1 MGNID
6 FMICADMHLDST
18 FALDNELRREE
29 QKFTFEKIIDMAAE
43 SGAEL
48 LLIPGDLF
56 DVRNPSEETV
66 DFVIRQ
72 FKKISDTEIL
82 IAPGNHDPYTTDS
95 PYFYAEWP
103 DNVYIFKADKMRCFE
118 ISLRESCQKNLR
130 IYGIGNS
137 GHFTRKTLLRDTND
151 KLPELDPGYT
161 NILLMHGDAEVAKSV
176 YNPITTQ
183 DLKTCGFDLCALGH
197 RHRYENTPL
206 YTYAGVPYPRG
217 FDEWGECGIIEGT
230 VSDGGAVICWFVPIE
245 GRRYIE
251 TEIDIEAIDDCTP
264 EELCIEILKKITPGK
279 DFYKIK
285 LEGRLPEGKKINCS
299 AIEMRLEEDFPGI
312 KVEDNTSPMTDY
324 NLISRENSLRG
335 IYIRK
340 LLSMQREASREKV
353 IDKQAVA
360 DAMELGMK
368 AFDGTLTASDD

>member
-1 MGNID
+1 MSNID

-43 SGAEL
+43 SGVAL

-56 DVRNPSEETV
+56 DVRNPAQETV

-72 FKKISDTEIL
+72 FKKIPDTDIL

-103 DNVYIFKADKMRCFE
+103 ENVYIYKADKMRCFE
-118 ISLRESCQKNLR
+118 TSIRETCQKSVR

-137 GHFTRKTLLRDTND
+137 GHFTRKTLLRDVND
-151 KLPELDPGYT
+151 NVPVLDHDYT
-161 NILLMHGDAEVAKSV
+161 NILLMHGDAEVSKSA
-176 YNPITTQ
+176 YNPIHTK
-183 DLKTCGFDLCALGH
+183 DLKECEFDLCALGH
-197 RHRYENTPL
+197 RHRFENTPL

-230 VSDGGAVICWFVPIE
+230 ITDGGSVICWFTPVE

-251 TEIDIEAIDDCTP
+251 IEIDAEEIDDCSP
-264 EELCIEILKKITPGK
+264 EELCIEILKKIKPGK
-279 DFYKIK
+279 DFYKINI
-285 LEGRLPEGKKINCS
+285 EGRLAEGKKINCS
-299 AIEMRLEEDFPGI
+299 AIEMRLEADFPGI
-312 KVEDNTSPMTDY
+312 RIEDHTTPMTDY

-340 LLSMQREASREKV
+340 LLSMQREVSREKT